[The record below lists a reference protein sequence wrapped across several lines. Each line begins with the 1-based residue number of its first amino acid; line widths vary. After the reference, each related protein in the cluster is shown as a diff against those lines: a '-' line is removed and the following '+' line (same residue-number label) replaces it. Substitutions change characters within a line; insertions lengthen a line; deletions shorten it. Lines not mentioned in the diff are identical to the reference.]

1 MGRRRDDITGLERA
15 QIAIEVL
22 SKDRRWGTVTQLAK
36 AHAMSRQTVYAI
48 AATGE
53 QVLVAGM
60 VPGAHG
66 PTPIAKRDRG
76 GPQSVGKEYCG
87 ADGGGR

>member
-22 SKDRRWGTVTQLAK
+22 SRDRPWGTVTQLAK
-36 AHAMSRQTVYAI
+36 TYAISRQTVYAI

-53 QVLVAGM
+53 EVLVAGM
-60 VPGAHG
+60 APGAHG
-66 PTPIAKRDRG
+66 PTPITKKDRG
-76 GPQSVGKEYCG
+76 GP
-87 ADGGGR
+87 